1 MKIRRQ
7 AVGTSLCPQ
16 SIGSPER
23 VSTRIASTDSVFVNC
38 PFDADYLPLF
48 EVILFTVSACGFVPR
63 CALEEADG
71 GDVRIDKLLR
81 LIRASRYAIHDISA
95 VGLDRTH
102 ALPRFNMPFEL
113 GLDMG
118 CKRFG
123 GASASKKRILV
134 LDREQ
139 YRYQIFL
146 SDIAGQDIRAH
157 RGEVD
162 LAATVVRN
170 WLRTTSGRTTIP
182 GDGFIRSEFAAF
194 AIALPEMCEAGHL
207 DRNALS
213 YPDLIGFIQD
223 WLARAV
229 EQPRR

>member
-7 AVGTSLCPQ
+7 AVGTSPCPQ
-16 SIGSPER
+16 SIGSPR
-23 VSTRIASTDSVFVNC
+23 RLPTRIATTDSVLVNC
-38 PFDADYLPLF
+38 PFDADCLPLF

-95 VGLDRTH
+95 VGLDQTH
-102 ALPRFNMPFEL
+102 GLPRFN
-113 GLDMG
+113 
-118 CKRFG
+118 
-123 GASASKKRILV
+123 
-134 LDREQ
+134 
-139 YRYQIFL
+139 
-146 SDIAGQDIRAH
+146 
-157 RGEVD
+157 
-162 LAATVVRN
+162 
-170 WLRTTSGRTTIP
+170 
-182 GDGFIRSEFAAF
+182 RSELAAF
-194 AIALPEMCEAGHL
+194 ATAWPEMCEAGHL

-229 EQPRR
+229 GQPRG